1 MGTGWK
7 KYAGLVL
14 ALFTVCSVQ
23 AVRKDP
29 YPSSRIFWDRNTE
42 KILFPSGCY
51 ARAIQ
56 LQDGRVMAVAAV
68 GGGISVCY
76 SNDYGKSWTSPDLI
90 IQDTDS
96 LPLHVPDLIQLADG
110 TIVVG
115 FNPRPAE
122 PYSEN
127 RRFGIRAVRSTDVGK
142 TWSDAI
148 FIFDARHTFGDGCW
162 EPSFLELPSGEL
174 QCYFANEN
182 DFTSSNEQCI
192 SMCRS
197 FDKGL
202 TWSGPVRVSFRPGGR
217 DGMPVPILTDA
228 GEIVVIIE
236 DNGWPGRPVDR
247 ATTVRC
253 PLADNWSS
261 VVGADSPDRNV
272 IFANE
277 ADWQYSSS
285 APYLR
290 RLPTGETIASWQGDH
305 GDRLGVG
312 PEAYSM
318 FVAVGDADARNFKG
332 ITAPF
337 CLSRTQHSVLN
348 SVATLGDGSVIA
360 LGSIADVGEGNA
372 VHMVKGYPMK
382 RFEANYGTPVVD
394 ASITGVEWI
403 YERAQQVILGQVT
416 GNRTIADFLY
426 DRDNLY
432 FAARVVDRDIFT
444 DKVDKDGVFLSL
456 DLLNACD
463 TYPQTGMFQFF
474 FNVDG
479 TMSLKYGE
487 NNRWNEA
494 ADTDGV
500 NYQVRLG
507 SYYYEME
514 VAVPWKLLGLEA
526 APAPEDVMR
535 VNIEVRNRIE
545 GAIETETITDTDPKA
560 SWTWMEF
567 RVNEA
572 PEGAG
577 MAPLADEKELSV
589 YVDGQVLHVSSPD
602 DMAECA
608 LYSYDGKLLGR
619 MEQAGRS
626 LQWYLPARQ
635 GGILS
640 VFKANGRR
648 VSRKF

>member
-1 MGTGWK
+1 MK
-7 KYAGLVL
+7 KLMWVVCVL
-14 ALFTVCSVQ
+14 LFSGGIAFGQQEITMQQLLREMV
-23 AVRKDP
+23 
-29 YPSSRIFWDRNTE
+29 DRNALT
-42 KILFPSGCY
+42 LWP
-51 ARAIQ
+51 
-56 LQDGRVMAVAAV
+56 D
-68 GGGISVCY
+68 SVPY
-76 SNDYGKSWTSPDLI
+76 
-90 IQDTDS
+90 
-96 LPLHVPDLIQLADG
+96 HVPDLIQLTDG

-115 FNPRPAE
+115 FNPRPTE

-127 RRFGIRAVRSTDVGK
+127 RRFGIRAVRSTDNGK

-148 FIFDARHTFGDGCW
+148 FIYDARHTFGDGCW

-202 TWSGPVRVSFRPGGR
+202 TWGKPVRVSFRPGTR
-217 DGMPVPILTDA
+217 DGMPVPILTADN
-228 GEIVVIIE
+228 EIVVIIE
-236 DNGWPGRPVDR
+236 DNGWPGRSGFR

-253 PLADNWSS
+253 SLEDNWSS
-261 VVGADSPDRNV
+261 VVGADSPNRNM

-277 ADWQYSSS
+277 GDKQYVSA

-290 RLPTGETIASWQGDH
+290 HLASGETIASWQGDY
-305 GDRLGVG
+305 GDREGVG
-312 PEAYSM
+312 SDAYGM
-318 FVAVGDADARNFKG
+318 FVAVGDADAREFKG

-337 CLSRTQHSVLN
+337 HLSRSQHSLWN
-348 SVATLGDGSVIA
+348 SVATVGDGSVIA
-360 LGSIADVGEGNA
+360 LGSVAEVGEGDA

-426 DRDNLY
+426 DHDNLY
-432 FAARVVDRDIFT
+432 FTARVIDRDIFT
-444 DKVDKDGVFLSL
+444 DKVDNDGVFLSL
-456 DLLNACD
+456 DMLNASD

-479 TMSLKYGE
+479 SMELKYGE
-487 NNRWNEA
+487 GNKWHEA
-494 ADTDGV
+494 TSTDGV
-500 NYQVRLG
+500 NYQVSLK
-507 SYYYEME
+507 SFYYDVE
-514 VAVPWKLLGLEA
+514 VAIPWEVLGLEA
-526 APAPEDVMR
+526 APTPEDVMR

-545 GAIETETITDTDPKA
+545 GAIETEKITDTETKE

-577 MAPLADEKELSV
+577 IGSLDGEKELSV
-589 YVDGQVLHVSSPD
+589 YVYGQVLHVTSPD

-608 LYSYDGKLLGR
+608 LYSYDGKLIGR
-619 MEQAGRS
+619 MES
-626 LQWYLPARQ
+626 CP
-635 GGILS
+635 
-640 VFKANGRR
+640 
-648 VSRKF
+648 

>member
-1 MGTGWK
+1 MCSALK
-7 KYAGLVL
+7 KVVFLAMAVSLSCGLY
-14 ALFTVCSVQ
+14 
-23 AVRKDP
+23 AVRRNP
-29 YPSSRIFWDRNTE
+29 YAASRIFWDRSTE
-42 KILFPSGCY
+42 KTLFPSGCY

-56 LQDGRVMAVAAV
+56 LQDGRVMAVAAS
-68 GGGISVCY
+68 GGGVSVRY
-76 SNDYGKSWTSPDLI
+76 SSNYGHTWTSPEVI
-90 IQDTDS
+90 IHQTDS
-96 LPLHVPDLIQLADG
+96 LPYHVPDLIQLADG

-122 PYSEN
+122 PYSPN
-127 RRFGIRAVRSTDVGK
+127 RRFGIRVMRSTDRGG
-142 TWSDAI
+142 TWSGAI
-148 FIFDARHTFGDGCW
+148 FVYDARHTFGDGCW

-217 DGMPVPILTDA
+217 DGMPVPLLTA
-228 GEIVVIIE
+228 HNEIVVIIE

-277 ADWQYSSS
+277 ADLQYSSS

-337 CLSRTQHSVLN
+337 NPSLSQHSLWN
-348 SVATLGDGSVIA
+348 SVAVLGDGSVIA
-360 LGSIADVGEGNA
+360 LGSIGGEGKGDA

-426 DRDNLY
+426 DRDNL
-432 FAARVVDRDIFT
+432 
-444 DKVDKDGVFLSL
+444 
-456 DLLNACD
+456 
-463 TYPQTGMFQFF
+463 
-474 FNVDG
+474 
-479 TMSLKYGE
+479 
-487 NNRWNEA
+487 
-494 ADTDGV
+494 
-500 NYQVRLG
+500 
-507 SYYYEME
+507 
-514 VAVPWKLLGLEA
+514 
-526 APAPEDVMR
+526 
-535 VNIEVRNRIE
+535 
-545 GAIETETITDTDPKA
+545 
-560 SWTWMEF
+560 
-567 RVNEA
+567 
-572 PEGAG
+572 
-577 MAPLADEKELSV
+577 
-589 YVDGQVLHVSSPD
+589 
-602 DMAECA
+602 
-608 LYSYDGKLLGR
+608 
-619 MEQAGRS
+619 
-626 LQWYLPARQ
+626 
-635 GGILS
+635 
-640 VFKANGRR
+640 
-648 VSRKF
+648 

>member
-1 MGTGWK
+1 MALLL
-7 KYAGLVL
+7 AGNV
-14 ALFTVCSVQ
+14 S
-23 AVRKDP
+23 AVFYYP
-29 YPSSRIFWDRNTE
+29 YSSSRIFWDRNSE
-42 KILFPSGCY
+42 KTLFSSGNY
-51 ARAIQ
+51 ARIIQ
-56 LQDGRVMAVAAV
+56 LQDGRIMAAAEA

-76 SNDYGKSWTSPDLI
+76 SSNYGQTWTSPEVI
-90 IQDTDS
+90 IRS
-96 LPLHVPDLIQLADG
+96 ANKVPYAVPDLIQLTDG
-110 TIVVG
+110 TIIVG
-115 FNPRPAE
+115 FNPRPSE
-122 PYSEN
+122 PYSED
-127 RRFGIRAVRSTDVGK
+127 RKFGIRAVRSTDNGN
-142 TWSDAI
+142 TWSNAI
-148 FIFDARHTFGDGCW
+148 FIFDAQHTFNDGCW

-228 GEIVVIIE
+228 GEIVVIIG

-277 ADWQYSSS
+277 ADLQYSSS

-337 CLSRTQHSVLN
+337 NPSLSQHSLWN
-348 SVATLGDGSVIA
+348 SVAVLGDGSVIA
-360 LGSIADVGEGNA
+360 LGSIGGEGKGDA

-382 RFEANYGTPVVD
+382 RFEATYGTPVLD
-394 ASITGVEWI
+394 GTASGDMWAGHN
-403 YERAQQVILGQVT
+403 RQVLLGQID
-416 GNRTIADFLY
+416 RTTAGFLY
-426 DRDNLY
+426 DDNCLY
-432 FAARVVDRDIFT
+432 FTARVTDRDIFT
-444 DKVDKDGVFLSL
+444 DKVDNDGVYLSL
-456 DLLNACD
+456 DMLNASD

-545 GAIETETITDTDPKA
+545 GAIEAETITDTDPKA

-589 YVDGQVLHVSSPD
+589 YVDGQVLHVSSPA

-619 MEQAGRS
+619 MEQAGKS

-640 VFKANGRR
+640 VTKADGRR

>member
-1 MGTGWK
+1 MQGWLK
-7 KYAGLVL
+7 KAALLTVAVCLASGLYAGH
-14 ALFTVCSVQ
+14 
-23 AVRKDP
+23 REP
-29 YPSSRIFWDRNTE
+29 YSRSRIFWDGNTE
-42 KILFPSGCY
+42 KVLFASGCY

-56 LQDGRVMAVAAV
+56 LQDGRVMAVAAS
-68 GGGISVCY
+68 GGGISACY
-76 SNDYGKSWTSPDLI
+76 SDDYGDTWTSPELI
-90 IQDTDS
+90 IHQPDS
-96 LPLHVPDLIQLADG
+96 VPYHVPDLIQLTDG

-115 FNPRPAE
+115 FNPRPTE

-127 RRFGIRAVRSTDVGK
+127 RRFGIRAVRSTDNGK

-148 FIFDARHTFGDGCW
+148 FIYDARHTFGDGCW

-202 TWSGPVRVSFRPGGR
+202 TWGKPVRVSFRPGGR
-217 DGMPVPILTDA
+217 DGMPVPLLTA
-228 GEIVVIIE
+228 KGEIVVIIE
-236 DNGWPGRPVDR
+236 DNGWPGRPVHR

-261 VVGADSPDRNV
+261 VVGADSPNRNV

-277 ADWQYSSS
+277 ADLQYSSS

-290 RLPTGETIASWQGDH
+290 QLATGETIASWQGDY

-312 PEAYSM
+312 PDAYGM
-318 FVAVGDADARNFKG
+318 FVAVGDADARDFKG

-337 CLSRTQHSVLN
+337 HLSRSQHSLWN
-348 SVATLGDGSVIA
+348 SVATVGDGSVIA
-360 LGSIADVGEGNA
+360 LGSVAEVGEGDA

-394 ASITGVEWI
+394 ASISGSEWV
-403 YERAQQVILGQVT
+403 YERAQQVILGQAT

-426 DRDNLY
+426 DDHNLY
-432 FAARVVDRDIFT
+432 FVARVIDRDIFT
-444 DKVDKDGVFLSL
+444 DKIDNDGVFLSL
-456 DLLNACD
+456 DMLNASD
-463 TYPQTGMFQFF
+463 TYPQTGMYQFF

-500 NYQVRLG
+500 NYQIRLG

-572 PEGAG
+572 PGGAG

-640 VFKANGRR
+640 VVKANGRR

>member
-1 MGTGWK
+1 
-7 KYAGLVL
+7 
-14 ALFTVCSVQ
+14 
-23 AVRKDP
+23 
-29 YPSSRIFWDRNTE
+29 
-42 KILFPSGCY
+42 
-51 ARAIQ
+51 
-56 LQDGRVMAVAAV
+56 
-68 GGGISVCY
+68 
-76 SNDYGKSWTSPDLI
+76 
-90 IQDTDS
+90 
-96 LPLHVPDLIQLADG
+96 
-110 TIVVG
+110 
-115 FNPRPAE
+115 
-122 PYSEN
+122 
-127 RRFGIRAVRSTDVGK
+127 
-142 TWSDAI
+142 
-148 FIFDARHTFGDGCW
+148 
-162 EPSFLELPSGEL
+162 
-174 QCYFANEN
+174 
-182 DFTSSNEQCI
+182 
-192 SMCRS
+192 
-197 FDKGL
+197 
-202 TWSGPVRVSFRPGGR
+202 
-217 DGMPVPILTDA
+217 
-228 GEIVVIIE
+228 
-236 DNGWPGRPVDR
+236 
-247 ATTVRC
+247 
-253 PLADNWSS
+253 
-261 VVGADSPDRNV
+261 
-272 IFANE
+272 
-277 ADWQYSSS
+277 
-285 APYLR
+285 
-290 RLPTGETIASWQGDH
+290 
-305 GDRLGVG
+305 
-312 PEAYSM
+312 
-318 FVAVGDADARNFKG
+318 
-332 ITAPF
+332 
-337 CLSRTQHSVLN
+337 
-348 SVATLGDGSVIA
+348 
-360 LGSIADVGEGNA
+360 
-372 VHMVKGYPMK
+372 MK

-444 DKVDKDGVFLSL
+444 DKVDNDGVFLSL